1 MEKERQ
7 DYYTYK
13 SFTENFII
21 GRSLLNCPENTQLD
35 DTHSI
40 LDFLKSINKDKEKD
54 KDKDKDKVAPLLHS
68 YLLHQKKFDVL

>member
-1 MEKERQ
+1 MDRQ

-40 LDFLKSINKDKEKD
+40 LDFLKSINKDKD
-54 KDKDKDKVAPLLHS
+54 KDKDRVASLSHS
-68 YLLHQKKFDVL
+68 YHLHQRKFDVL

>member
-1 MEKERQ
+1 MERQ

-68 YLLHQKKFDVL
+68 YRLHQKKFDVL

>member
-1 MEKERQ
+1 MERQ

-21 GRSLLNCPENTQLD
+21 GRSLLNCSENTQLD

-40 LDFLKSINKDKEKD
+40 LDFLKSINKDKD
-54 KDKDKDKVAPLLHS
+54 KDKEYSFFFCVTFFLS
-68 YLLHQKKFDVL
+68 YLFS

>member
-1 MEKERQ
+1 MERQ

-40 LDFLKSINKDKEKD
+40 LDFLKSINKDKD
-54 KDKDKDKVAPLLHS
+54 KDKDRVASLSHS
-68 YLLHQKKFDVL
+68 YHLHQRKFDVL

>member
-40 LDFLKSINKDKEKD
+40 LDFLKSINKDKD
-54 KDKDKDKVAPLLHS
+54 KDKDRVASLSHS
-68 YLLHQKKFDVL
+68 YHLHQRKFDVL

>member
-1 MEKERQ
+1 MERQ

-40 LDFLKSINKDKEKD
+40 LDFLKRINKDKSINKD
-54 KDKDKDKVAPLLHS
+54 KDKDKDRVASLSHS
-68 YLLHQKKFDVL
+68 YHLHQRKFDVL

>member
-21 GRSLLNCPENTQLD
+21 GRSLLNCSENTQLD

-40 LDFLKSINKDKEKD
+40 LDFLKSINKDKD
-54 KDKDKDKVAPLLHS
+54 KDRVASLSHSHRLH
-68 YLLHQKKFDVL
+68 KRKFDVL

>member
-1 MEKERQ
+1 MERQ

-54 KDKDKDKVAPLLHS
+54 KDRVASLSHS
-68 YLLHQKKFDVL
+68 YHLHQRKFDVL

>member
-1 MEKERQ
+1 MERQ

-40 LDFLKSINKDKEKD
+40 LDFLKSINKDKD
-54 KDKDKDKVAPLLHS
+54 KDKDRVAPLSHS
-68 YLLHQKKFDVL
+68 YHLHQRKFDVL

>member
-1 MEKERQ
+1 MERQ

-13 SFTENFII
+13 SFTETFII

-40 LDFLKSINKDKEKD
+40 LDLLKSINKDKD
-54 KDKDKDKVAPLLHS
+54 KDKDRVASLSHS
-68 YLLHQKKFDVL
+68 YHLHQRKFDVL